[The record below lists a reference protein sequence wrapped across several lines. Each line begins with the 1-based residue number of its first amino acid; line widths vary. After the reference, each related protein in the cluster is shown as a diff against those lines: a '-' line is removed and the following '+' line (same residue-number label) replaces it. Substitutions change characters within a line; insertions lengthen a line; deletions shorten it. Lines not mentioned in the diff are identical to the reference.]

1 VVAST
6 VVEPFDHRYLNEE
19 IPEFSKLIPTVENI
33 AMVIFRML
41 KPKLEE
47 MRVKL
52 AGVTL
57 WETTKTWCEYME

>member
-1 VVAST
+1 
-6 VVEPFDHRYLNEE
+6 
-19 IPEFSKLIPTVENI
+19 
-33 AMVIFRML
+33 MVIFHML
-41 KPKLEE
+41 KPKLEA